1 MLSDL
6 FLPRNGEF
14 QLNGPFSIGSIW
26 IAQAHSNSSGN
37 GAAVAKENSNGCA
50 YPLI

>member
-14 QLNGPFSIGSIW
+14 QLNGPFSVGSEGM
-26 IAQAHSNSSGN
+26 AQSSPEQGGN
-37 GAAVAKENSNGCA
+37 RAAVAKENSNGCA